1 MGKDKADKNP
11 SKRLRENGSQT
22 DEDDE
27 HVGVGG
33 VMSARL
39 EEMNT
44 KLDQVLT
51 ACGEIA
57 LLKDEI
63 RKLRDEVK
71 NLKQSLQ
78 SAEEEIE
85 SLQESQ
91 KETSA
96 QVKENNEDIDFL
108 FEDIGALRRRNIKL
122 EAYTRRENVRIF
134 NVGEEEDENTE
145 ELVRS
150 VFVANLKIPADKVN
164 DIRFE
169 RVHRISTDNSSL
181 RAPSYPK
188 PIIAR
193 FSHYQDKEYV
203 RSFYKNLKGT
213 NIGFSDDFPKEI
225 EEIHRKLYPV
235 LKKAKQDKQ
244 KAFFN
249 FEKLIINGQIYRGKE
264 TKDLPYYYKVSGK
277 FYKNLHRVLQTEDLD
292 CEENIIIGGD
302 FNCPLDPKLDKKEKW
317 LLIILNV
324 YKMNWTLSTSGE
336 LKIRNLEVTLGA
348 KNLHQFSVV

>member
-1 MGKDKADKNP
+1 M
-11 SKRLRENGSQT
+11 
-22 DEDDE
+22 
-27 HVGVGG
+27 
-33 VMSARL
+33 
-39 EEMNT
+39 
-44 KLDQVLT
+44 
-51 ACGEIA
+51 CGEIA

-78 SAEEEIE
+78 SAEEEIQ
-85 SLQESQ
+85 SLQENQ

-108 FEDIGALRRRNIKL
+108 FEDIEALRRRNIKL

-145 ELVRS
+145 ELVRN

-169 RVHRISTDNSSL
+169 RVHRISTNNSSL

-203 RSFYKNLKGT
+203 GSFYKKEPTSVSQIISRKKFKKFIATFIQCLKRPNSISKKPSLILINWLSVAKYT
-213 NIGFSDDFPKEI
+213 
-225 EEIHRKLYPV
+225 EEKKLKTISIIV
-235 LKKAKQDKQ
+235 KWQ
-244 KAFFN
+244 K
-249 FEKLIINGQIYRGKE
+249 IINALISWS
-264 TKDLPYYYKVSGK
+264 VS
-277 FYKNLHRVLQTEDLD
+277 NWTVNPR
-292 CEENIIIGGD
+292 
-302 FNCPLDPKLDKKEKW
+302 PLDVKK
-317 LLIILNV
+317 
-324 YKMNWTLSTSGE
+324 M
-336 LKIRNLEVTLGA
+336 
-348 KNLHQFSVV
+348 

>member
-1 MGKDKADKNP
+1 M
-11 SKRLRENGSQT
+11 
-22 DEDDE
+22 
-27 HVGVGG
+27 
-33 VMSARL
+33 
-39 EEMNT
+39 
-44 KLDQVLT
+44 
-51 ACGEIA
+51 
-57 LLKDEI
+57 
-63 RKLRDEVK
+63 
-71 NLKQSLQ
+71 
-78 SAEEEIE
+78 
-85 SLQESQ
+85 
-91 KETSA
+91 
-96 QVKENNEDIDFL
+96 
-108 FEDIGALRRRNIKL
+108 

-134 NVGEEEDENTE
+134 NVKEEEDENTE

-169 RVHRISTDNSSL
+169 RVHRISTNNSSL

-249 FEKLIINGQIYRGKE
+249 FDKLITYYCKM
-264 TKDLPYYYKVSGK
+264 TKSY
-277 FYKNLHRVLQTEDLD
+277 
-292 CEENIIIGGD
+292 
-302 FNCPLDPKLDKKEKW
+302 
-317 LLIILNV
+317 
-324 YKMNWTLSTSGE
+324 
-336 LKIRNLEVTLGA
+336 
-348 KNLHQFSVV
+348 